1 MRQNVLHRVLWMF
14 LLVLGVASCGF
25 TPVYAP
31 GSKTGDALS
40 DIVVAPPKNDQA
52 NYVFVTKLEARI
64 GRNLNGGKVLEHDVW
79 VYEQGAGLVSATNR
93 IQLIGK
99 VSYKVISIED
109 KRFLFGGSVENFV
122 AFSTDGL
129 FTTSERNDATERL
142 MSILADQM
150 TTELM
155 GRLSDP

>member
-1 MRQNVLHRVLWMF
+1 MRQNALHHVLWMF

-52 NYVFVTKLEARI
+52 NYFFVRELETRI
-64 GRNLNGGKVLEHDVW
+64 GQNLNGGKVLEHDVW
-79 VYEQGAGLVSATNR
+79 VYEQGGGLEGASRV
-93 IQLIGK
+93 QLIGK
-99 VSYKVISIED
+99 VTYKVISIED

-122 AFSTDGL
+122 GFSTDGL
-129 FTTSERNDATERL
+129 LMTSERTNATERL